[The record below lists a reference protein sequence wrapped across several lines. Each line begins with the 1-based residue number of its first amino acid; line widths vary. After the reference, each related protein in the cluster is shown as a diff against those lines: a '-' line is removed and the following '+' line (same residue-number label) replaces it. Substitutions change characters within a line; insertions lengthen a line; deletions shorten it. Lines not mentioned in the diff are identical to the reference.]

1 MGHYFLTGK
10 SPAKRWRITISF
22 ETDLVST
29 MLNPKGPS
37 ILYLFFGEYQ
47 KVTFGF
53 RNFGI
58 PLRANCQ
65 IEQKIAFLF
74 LRVVHHRVWGEIL
87 DLACGLHQ
95 I

>member
-1 MGHYFLTGK
+1 
-10 SPAKRWRITISF
+10 
-22 ETDLVST
+22 

-53 RNFGI
+53 RIGN

-74 LRVVHHRVWGEIL
+74 LRVVHHRVLGEIL
-87 DLACGLHQ
+87 YLASGLLYQ